1 MSRDLVEFIDVFVI
15 MFDFMVDELGVLL
28 IGLLIQFLGD
38 PDNYFQINEVCF
50 PV

>member
-28 IGLLIQFLGD
+28 IGLLILFLDD